1 MNRSTSPTPAVIDRE
16 KFEIRLG
23 EALNKA
29 GLLTP
34 AQLAQAMWE
43 KADNPLMLG
52 ELCMEHGWVAAQD
65 LYPFIPVELMRIGEI
80 LLLHGYLQLEQ
91 IREALTYQKQQ
102 PQQKLGEILVQQGWV
117 QSHWLDWA
125 LDKQQHLRRRAGTA
139 NSWEVML
146 EQWSTIPDQPPLYS
160 SPLQAA
166 REVSQATLHYKAE
179 LQSYKEQV
187 AILETQLEQERE
199 QQRAIASQ
207 SAQQIAE
214 FQSRQQEQQQRIAEL
229 EAQLATQ
236 IKQAAQ
242 QQTADQQRIQELTD
256 QLQTQQTQAAAQAR
270 ALAEQLQ
277 TAQTELETLRHR
289 CHELT
294 EWQAQAKQKL
304 QELGSQLQHQQ
315 QVQQTQAQQ
324 AQAQLQQ
331 QLQQANAQI
340 TDLKQTLQEQQ
351 HQLQLAQST
360 KNRLISDLAQVR
372 KETAEATHRLQ
383 VQYQEAQTQLQ
394 AAQAQV
400 RQLQAQL
407 QKMQEENL
415 TLTTALAQAEQ
426 MPAPPAPA
434 APTPIPSPQP
444 EPEPEDIE
452 TLTIAEL
459 AAGMS
464 TPVAAP
470 APTDLPPQ
478 VYLGK
483 EDLQALQR
491 VTPWVQRVL
500 TQLRAAGL
508 IDNPGIETVIH
519 AWEKEGGTFTDVLA
533 HHSQLK
539 PETVKFFS
547 EGGYSVALSGGR
559 SVADYLKASGLV
571 TDAQIQQVQ
580 EHLPPGG
587 SLCHGLAQ
595 AGILNYATALYFERN
610 FGGQKTRRSLREE
623 LS

>member
-1 MNRSTSPTPAVIDRE
+1 MNRSTSPAPAAIDRE

-43 KADNPLMLG
+43 KADTPLMLG
-52 ELCMEHGWVAAQD
+52 ELCMEHGWVAPED
-65 LYPFIPVELMRIGEI
+65 LYPLIPIELVRIGEV
-80 LLLHGYLQLEQ
+80 LLLHGYLELEQ
-91 IREALTYQKQQ
+91 IHEALTYQKQQ
-102 PQQKLGEILVQQGWV
+102 PQRKLGEILLEHGWV

-125 LDKQQHLRRRAGTA
+125 LEKQQQLRRQAGTA

-146 EQWSTIPDQPPLYS
+146 EHWSTIPDQPPLYS

-166 REVSQATLHYKAE
+166 RGAYQATLQYKAQLE
-179 LQSYKEQV
+179 SYKEQV
-187 AILETQLEQERE
+187 ATLETQLEQQRE
-199 QQRAIASQ
+199 QQRAMAGQ
-207 SAQQIAE
+207 SVQQIAE
-214 FQSRQQEQQQRIAEL
+214 FQARQHEQQQRIAQL
-229 EAQLATQ
+229 EAQLAAQ
-236 IKQAAQ
+236 IEQAAQ
-242 QQTADQQRIQELTD
+242 QQTADQQRIQELAG
-256 QLQTQQTQAAAQAR
+256 QLQAQQTEGSAQTQ

-277 TAQTELETLRHR
+277 TAQTELETLRRR

-294 EWQAQAKQKL
+294 EWQAQAKHKF

-324 AQAQLQQ
+324 AQAQI
-331 QLQQANAQI
+331 A
-340 TDLKQTLQEQQ
+340 DLNRTLQEHQ

-360 KNRLISDLAQVR
+360 KNRLVSDLAQAR

-407 QKMQEENL
+407 HKAQEENR
-415 TLTTALAQAEQ
+415 TLTTALTQAKRI
-426 MPAPPAPA
+426 PSPPAPA
-434 APTPIPSPQP
+434 TPTPIPPALI

-452 TLTIAEL
+452 ELTITEL
-459 AAGMS
+459 ATGMS
-464 TPVAAP
+464 TPVAE
-470 APTDLPPQ
+470 PTDLPPQ
-478 VYLGK
+478 VYLGE
-483 EDLQALQR
+483 EDLEALQQA
-491 VTPWVQRVL
+491 TPWVQRVL

-508 IDNPGIETVIH
+508 IDNRGIETVIH
-519 AWEKEGGTFTDVLA
+519 VWEKEGGTFTDALA
-533 HHSQLK
+533 HHSHLK

-559 SVADYLKASGLV
+559 HVADYLKASGLV
-571 TDAQIQQVQ
+571 SATQIQQAQ
-580 EHLPPGG
+580 EHLSPGG
-587 SLCHGLAQ
+587 SLCHALAQ
-595 AGILNYATALYFERN
+595 AGILHHATALYFERN
-610 FGGQKTRRSLREE
+610 FGGQKPHRLLREG